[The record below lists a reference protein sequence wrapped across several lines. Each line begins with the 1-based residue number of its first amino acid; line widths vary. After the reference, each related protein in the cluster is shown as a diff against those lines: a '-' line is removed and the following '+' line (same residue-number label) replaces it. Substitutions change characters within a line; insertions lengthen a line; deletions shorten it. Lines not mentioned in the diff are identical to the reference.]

1 MEVFEN
7 LKYKQIKVLLE
18 LLNGV
23 KEKNIEIVE
32 RRFKY
37 NSNNFEGAKRFLQEL
52 NILIIEPGIFFL
64 KKEFQFSIDSGI
76 SDIFLKEKLLNEILS
91 SKSEL
96 LMDINNYLEK
106 FKLVHNNFEYK
117 PKTKLRIKSSGVRN
131 LLIELDFLEY
141 QKKTGIYRIND
152 NYLHLFEK
160 FLSFK
165 ELSPKELDLINIK
178 KAEIGYNAEIEVLK
192 FEKRR
197 LKKHPNLILEIEH
210 TANKDVLAGYDILSW
225 EFDNNNEVRT
235 PRYIEVKA
243 ISLNDCNFYWS
254 RNEIQKAQE
263 LEDRYYLYLLPH
275 LGKKQFDLDNM
286 IIIKNPIKRVFNNS
300 KHWNKQ
306 IETYLFSKNTNN
318 IL

>member
-106 FKLVHNNFEYK
+106 
-117 PKTKLRIKSSGVRN
+117 
-131 LLIELDFLEY
+131 
-141 QKKTGIYRIND
+141 
-152 NYLHLFEK
+152 
-160 FLSFK
+160 
-165 ELSPKELDLINIK
+165 
-178 KAEIGYNAEIEVLK
+178 
-192 FEKRR
+192 
-197 LKKHPNLILEIEH
+197 
-210 TANKDVLAGYDILSW
+210 
-225 EFDNNNEVRT
+225 
-235 PRYIEVKA
+235 
-243 ISLNDCNFYWS
+243 
-254 RNEIQKAQE
+254 
-263 LEDRYYLYLLPH
+263 
-275 LGKKQFDLDNM
+275 
-286 IIIKNPIKRVFNNS
+286 
-300 KHWNKQ
+300 
-306 IETYLFSKNTNN
+306 
-318 IL
+318 